1 MSIIPAF
8 GDDTNWEKMD
18 IIVKEKVQTGDSK
31 IDVIIEFEELND
43 DARMIV
49 IEMGQSIIS
58 EFESINSIAT
68 NLSSEQIKTISK
80 NSLVMHIYSV
90 NKGQYFGFMANDT
103 INTATV
109 KNMGNYNGK
118 GVTIVV
124 IDSGI
129 RTTHQEF
136 SNTNILYTWDF
147 VNNNSDVTDD
157 TVGHGTGV
165 ASCIFGNYFTTESW
179 LQAYPTDIIPATGS
193 NTLGVA
199 PSANLIFLQNLS
211 GGVPDTIAS
220 LNAMEWCIANK
231 TKYNIR
237 VVNMSF
243 GLGSIPNGNSP
254 ETKLADKMVDAGIVV
269 VVSAGNAGPGSG
281 TIGTP
286 GDAKNAITVG
296 AVQDRT
302 TIGAWQFSKA
312 SPSMAVFS
320 SRGPTSDG
328 RAKPDVVAPGV
339 SVIVARF
346 GSDTQYE
353 YTNGTSYS
361 SPYTAGACALIIQR
375 HPNWHP
381 VHVKQALIATASPVS
396 GAGQYDQGA
405 GLINIY
411 RAINYRQ
418 PFEGLPIAQILKIVK
433 GNQNKE

>member
-1 MSIIPAF
+1 
-8 GDDTNWEKMD
+8 
-18 IIVKEKVQTGDSK
+18 
-31 IDVIIEFEELND
+31 
-43 DARMIV
+43 
-49 IEMGQSIIS
+49 
-58 EFESINSIAT
+58 
-68 NLSSEQIKTISK
+68 
-80 NSLVMHIYSV
+80 
-90 NKGQYFGFMANDT
+90 
-103 INTATV
+103 
-109 KNMGNYNGK
+109 
-118 GVTIVV
+118 
-124 IDSGI
+124 
-129 RTTHQEF
+129 
-136 SNTNILYTWDF
+136 
-147 VNNNSDVTDD
+147 
-157 TVGHGTGV
+157 
-165 ASCIFGNYFTTESW
+165 
-179 LQAYPTDIIPATGS
+179 
-193 NTLGVA
+193 
-199 PSANLIFLQNLS
+199 
-211 GGVPDTIAS
+211 VPDTIAS